1 MERLWSGCADAV
13 YSLEPRE
20 RQLGL
25 GEEVLSCGIVMDQR
39 ERERELSI
47 ELIKLSMLRVSPLTS
62 LKIAQKMMPNSFKVS
77 CKRRY
82 VCLLRLEILCL

>member
-25 GEEVLSCGIVMDQR
+25 GEEVSNRELGLWLVMGQV
-39 ERERELSI
+39 ERELSI
-47 ELIKLSMLRVSPLTS
+47 RLRFLYSGHHH
-62 LKIAQKMMPNSFKVS
+62 
-77 CKRRY
+77 
-82 VCLLRLEILCL
+82 LLL